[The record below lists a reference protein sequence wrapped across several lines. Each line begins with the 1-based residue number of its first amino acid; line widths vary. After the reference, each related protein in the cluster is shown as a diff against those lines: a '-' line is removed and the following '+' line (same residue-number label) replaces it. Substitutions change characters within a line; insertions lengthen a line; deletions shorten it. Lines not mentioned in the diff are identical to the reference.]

1 MDLVAILGSISIFT
15 AGFCLCVGASAA
27 GLGGGFGG
35 GAGFAS
41 GLTSLAQQPDEAG
54 SISRTMFIS
63 LAIVETSG
71 IYCFVVA
78 MILLFANP
86 FWQYAISTVAK

>member
-1 MDLVAILGSISIFT
+1 MDLVAILGAVSILT
-15 AGFCLCVGASAA
+15 AGLTLA
-27 GLGGGFGG
+27 G
-35 GAGFAS
+35 GAAAVGWAEGYAVSS
-41 GLTSLAQQPDEAG
+41 GLTAVAQQPDEAG

-63 LAIVETSG
+63 LAIVETSA

-86 FWQYAISTVAK
+86 FWQYAIEQAAK

>member
-1 MDLVAILGSISIFT
+1 MDLVAILGSVSIFT
-15 AGFCLCVGASAA
+15 AGLCLCVGASAA
-27 GLGGGFGG
+27 GLAEGY
-35 GAGFAS
+35 AVAS

-86 FWQYAISTVAK
+86 FWQYAISAVAK

>member
-15 AGFCLCVGASAA
+15 AGFCLSIGASAA
-27 GLGGGFGG
+27 GLAEGY
-35 GAGFAS
+35 AVAS

-86 FWQYAISTVAK
+86 FWQDAISTVAK

>member
-1 MDLVAILGSISIFT
+1 MDLVAILGAVSIFT
-15 AGFCLCVGASAA
+15 AGLSLAIGAGAA
-27 GLGGGFGG
+27 GLAEGYAVG
-35 GAGFAS
+35 S
-41 GLTSLAQQPDEAG
+41 GLASLAQQPDEAG

-63 LAIVETSG
+63 LAIVETSA

-86 FWQYAISTVAK
+86 FWQYAIDAATK

>member
-1 MDLVAILGSISIFT
+1 MDLVAILGSVSIFT
-15 AGFCLCVGASAA
+15 AGLCLCLGAGAA
-27 GLGGGFGG
+27 GLGEGY
-35 GAGFAS
+35 AAAA

-86 FWQYAISTVAK
+86 FWQYAIEQAAKIAQ

>member
-15 AGFCLCVGASAA
+15 AGFCLSIGASAA
-27 GLGGGFGG
+27 GLAEGY
-35 GAGFAS
+35 AVAS

-63 LAIVETSG
+63 LAIVETS
-71 IYCFVVA
+71 VA

>member
-1 MDLVAILGSISIFT
+1 MDLVAILGAVSILT
-15 AGFCLCVGASAA
+15 AGLTLA
-27 GLGGGFGG
+27 G
-35 GAGFAS
+35 GAAAVGWAEGYAVSS

-63 LAIVETSG
+63 LAIVETSA

-86 FWQYAISTVAK
+86 FWQYAISLAEK

>member
-1 MDLVAILGSISIFT
+1 MDLVSILGAVSIFT
-15 AGFCLCVGASAA
+15 AGLCLA
-27 GLGGGFGG
+27 L
-35 GAGFAS
+35 GAGAVGLAEGYAVSS
-41 GLTSLAQQPDEAG
+41 GLTALAQQPDEAG

-63 LAIVETSG
+63 LAIVETSA

-86 FWQYAISTVAK
+86 FWTYAVEQAAK